1 MAVTHGEAN
10 TRGAAFQNL
19 HFARKQTRPIPF
31 QPATGVYLPR
41 YYPMYQPY
49 PIVHPIPNGGWYQPW
64 APRYPLFAP
73 FKPKLEKPKE
83 KKQFHRCDYHD
94 CDHHVE

>member
-49 PIVHPIPNGGWYQPW
+49 PIMHPIPFGARYQPW

-73 FKPKLEKPKE
+73 FKPKLEKP
-83 KKQFHRCDYHD
+83 
-94 CDHHVE
+94 